1 MFPYDALTSELTELR
16 MISFMF
22 DPLSYTEKNTGTST
36 LGMKEMVRYNK
47 TGPNLKEGHR
57 NLFQP
62 LITV

>member
-1 MFPYDALTSELTELR
+1 MTELR
-16 MISFMF
+16 MISVMF

-36 LGMKEMVRYNK
+36 LGMKEMVGYNK